1 MLSLE
6 DCIALSDLLPDEVD
20 AIAVH
25 EHLTEIVAAE
35 LGWYLVHR
43 SDGRQA
49 IRAII
54 RDDIETA
61 RVRGDSRR
69 AGELK
74 LVLRHF
80 VERCRVNPAL
90 CGRLGR
96 AGGKPRIGG
105 GLLIVGGRTCPMAKA
120 DRPIICDKG

>member
-25 EHLTEIVAAE
+25 EHLPETIAAE
-35 LGWYLVHR
+35 LGCYLVHCP
-43 SDGRQA
+43 DGRQA

-54 RDDIETA
+54 REDIEAA
-61 RVRGDSRR
+61 RARGDFRR
-69 AGELK
+69 AAELK

-80 VERCRVNPAL
+80 IERCRTNPAL
-90 CGRLGR
+90 CGAWIEP
-96 AGGKPRIGG
+96 AGSHP
-105 GLLIVGGRTCPMAKA
+105 
-120 DRPIICDKG
+120 